1 MRMNRRFNK
10 NFSALKTMLASMLS
24 VVFILSFSLY
34 ANAGSADGLQKKTVS
49 GKVVS
54 ASDNLPIIGA
64 TIAVEGTT
72 TGTVTNID
80 GEFSIDV
87 DASDVILVSF
97 IGYKTQR
104 LTVATQTSFNV
115 ILEEDVTDLDEV
127 VVVGY
132 GVQKKKL
139 VTGATVQV
147 SGDDLQKMNT
157 VSPLGALQS
166 QSPGVNITQ
175 NSGQPGEGFKVTIRG
190 LGTVGNSSPLYV
202 IDGVAGGDINA
213 LNPADIESIDVL
225 KDAASSA
232 IYGAR
237 AANGVILVTTK
248 RGSQGKMQ
256 VTYDGYY
263 GIQNPYKTPP
273 SLTAAEYMTILNE
286 VNFNE
291 GLAAY
296 DWASLIPDLYQ
307 QVQNGWEG
315 TNWLKEIENANAPT
329 QNHAIN
335 MMGGNDMSTFS
346 IGFSYA
352 NQEGIYG
359 KPVQPDY
366 ERYTVRMNSDHVI
379 YKNNDID
386 VIKFGETMN
395 YSYNE
400 KMGIGIGNIYW
411 NDIHNM
417 LVACPLMPVYN
428 ADGEYFAVDD
438 LNSSGLASIDQGMAN
453 PIASMVYNRGQNI
466 SKNHNLNLNTY
477 IEIQP
482 IKNLILK
489 SSFGYKMGAGT
500 YRSYVP
506 AYELSNTAIN
516 TTDDI
521 SQSSYVGYSWTW
533 ENTAA
538 YSLKIG
544 SHDISALIGQS
555 LEKWGMGESLSAA
568 NSGSIF
574 SDFEHAWLDNAQTY
588 TAGETTWSGSP
599 YGEGGLASFFGRVN
613 YNYNET
619 YMLSLVMRA
628 DGSSNFA
635 SGNRWGYFPSVSA
648 GWVMSNESFMENTSS
663 WMNFLKLRASWG
675 QNGNSSISNFQYLA
689 TVAFDSSNAY
699 SFGNSKTSQSIGGY
713 ADILPNKDITWET
726 SEQLNIGADA
736 RFIDSKL
743 GVAFDWYQKTT
754 KDWLVQAPT
763 LASYGTGAPYING
776 GDVENKGFE
785 LALNWNDNVGELRY
799 GVNLNLSHNKN
810 EVTRIANGE
819 GIIHGDANVLSQGTT
834 EMYRAEVG
842 YPIGYFWGYKTA
854 GIFQNQEQIDNTAA
868 ILQENPQPGDVIF
881 VDTNGDGAITSED
894 KVEIG
899 NPHPD
904 FTMGFSF
911 NLGYKGFDL
920 AVTTNGAFGHQIA
933 KSYRS
938 FADSKVQNY
947 TTDIFGRW
955 HGEGTSNKLPRLS
968 SGSHVNWQE
977 ISDIYIEDADYVKIQ
992 NVTFGYDFKKL
1003 LPNIPFG
1010 QARLYVSGQNLY
1022 TITKYSGQD
1031 PEIGYGGGQSWVS
1044 GVDLGFYPSPRTYLV
1059 GVNLKF

>member
-1 MRMNRRFNK
+1 MRMNRRFVK
-10 NFSALKTMLASMLS
+10 NFSALKSMLGLMLS
-24 VVFILSFSLY
+24 MVFILSFSLY
-34 ANAGSADGLQKKTVS
+34 STAETTVGQQKKTVS

-97 IGYKTQR
+97 IGYKAQR
-104 LTVATQTSFNV
+104 LTVADQTTFNV
-115 ILEEDVTDLDEV
+115 ALEEDVTDLDEV

-190 LGTVGNSSPLYV
+190 LGTIGNSSPLYV

-213 LNPADIESIDVL
+213 LNPSDIESIDVL

-291 GLAAY
+291 GLAPY
-296 DWASLIPDLYQ
+296 DWATLIPDLYQ
-307 QVQNGWEG
+307 KVQSGWEG

-346 IGFSYA
+346 IGFSYS

-379 YKNNDID
+379 YKNNNMD

-428 ADGEYFAVDD
+428 ADGGYFAVDD
-438 LNSSGLASIDQGMAN
+438 LNSSGLASIDQGMTN

-477 IEIQP
+477 LEIQP

-506 AYELSNTAIN
+506 EYELSNSSIN
-516 TTDDI
+516 ATDDV
-521 SQSSYVGYSWTW
+521 SQSAYVGYNWTW
-533 ENTAA
+533 ENTVS
-538 YSLKIG
+538 YSLKIEN
-544 SHDISALIGQS
+544 HDISALIGQS
-555 LEKWGMGESLSAA
+555 IEKWGMGESLSAA

-574 SDFEHAWLDNAQTY
+574 SDFEHAWLHNAQTY
-588 TAGETTWSGSP
+588 TSGSTTWDGSP
-599 YGEGGLASFFGRVN
+599 YDEGGLASFFGRLN

-619 YMLSLVMRA
+619 YMVSLVMRA

-635 SGNRWGYFPSVSA
+635 RGNRWGYFPSVSA

-675 QNGNSSISNFQYLA
+675 QNGNSSIANFQYLA

-754 KDWLVQAPT
+754 IDWLVQAPT

-854 GIFQNQEQIDNTAA
+854 GIFQNQEQIDNTEA

-911 NLGYKGFDL
+911 NLAYKGFDL

-1022 TITKYSGQD
+1022 TFTKYSGQD